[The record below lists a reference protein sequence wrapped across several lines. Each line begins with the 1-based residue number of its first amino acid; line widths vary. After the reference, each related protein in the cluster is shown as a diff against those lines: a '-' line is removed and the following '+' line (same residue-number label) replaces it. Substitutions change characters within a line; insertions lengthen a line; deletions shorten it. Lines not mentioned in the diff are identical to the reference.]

1 MVRARRRVGRA
12 GSCLYLAVGLCLP
25 VGLSCRVVSCRVRK
39 KRKKKKEKRIS
50 HRLAKSGSEQSIH
63 NLHGVPRTA
72 ASIKLLDGLLAL
84 TLLPFDFSPFFPP
97 AAVHVGS
104 SSCNLVFEC
113 FTLGLAALTGMGGA
127 EVEVERERE
136 REEEEGSG

>member
-25 VGLSCRVVSCRVRK
+25 VGLSCGVRK
-39 KRKKKKEKRIS
+39 KRKKKRKEKKKKRIS

-84 TLLPFDFSPFFPP
+84 TLPPFDFSPFFPP

-113 FTLGLAALTGMGGA
+113 FTLGLAALIGMGGA
-127 EVEVERERE
+127 EVEVEVERE

>member
-1 MVRARRRVGRA
+1 M
-12 GSCLYLAVGLCLP
+12 
-25 VGLSCRVVSCRVRK
+25 SCRVRKRKKKEKKK

-113 FTLGLAALTGMGGA
+113 FTLGLAALIGMGAA

>member
-1 MVRARRRVGRA
+1 MRARRRVGRA

-25 VGLSCRVVSCRVRK
+25 VGLACRVVSG
-39 KRKKKKEKRIS
+39 KRKEKKKKRIS

-84 TLLPFDFSPFFPP
+84 TLPPFDFSPFFPL

-113 FTLGLAALTGMGGA
+113 FTLGLAALIGMGGA
-127 EVEVERERE
+127 EVEVEVE

>member
-12 GSCLYLAVGLCLP
+12 GSCLYLAVGFCLP
-25 VGLSCRVVSCRVRK
+25 VGLSCRVVSCQK
-39 KRKKKKEKRIS
+39 KEKKKEKRIS
-50 HRLAKSGSEQSIH
+50 HRLAKSGSEQDIEH
-63 NLHGVPRTA
+63 LHGVPRTA

-113 FTLGLAALTGMGGA
+113 FTLGLAALIGMGAA

>member
-1 MVRARRRVGRA
+1 M
-12 GSCLYLAVGLCLP
+12 
-25 VGLSCRVVSCRVRK
+25 SCRVVSCQEKKKK
-39 KRKKKKEKRIS
+39 KRKEKKKEKRIS
-50 HRLAKSGSEQSIH
+50 HRLAKSGSEQDIEH
-63 NLHGVPRTA
+63 LHGVPRTA

-84 TLLPFDFSPFFPP
+84 TLPPFDFSPFFPP

-113 FTLGLAALTGMGGA
+113 FTLGLAALIGMGGA
-127 EVEVERERE
+127 EVEVEVERERE